1 MSQQNIGIVGLG
13 YVGLPL
19 AVASSKAGHR
29 VFGID
34 TDNSKIHALEQ
45 GKSYIEDIT
54 SKTILNL
61 IKSGSFS
68 FGSDFSDIASCSIV
82 IICVPTPLDLNS
94 NPDLTI
100 LSNAVKN
107 IAPNLRAGTLV
118 ISESTSYPGT
128 LRNFIKPLVLSE
140 SNLGENEILFAVA
153 PERVDPGNKS
163 FNHQNTP
170 RVVGALDEQ
179 ALILA
184 SAFYKTITS
193 HVVNVSQPEVAEAAK
208 MLENTFRQVN
218 IALINEFSKIANT
231 MKFDV
236 HETIEAA
243 STKPYGFMKFTPGP
257 GVGGHCIPV
266 DPYYLTWSSRESGF
280 IPEFIEKAN
289 DVNRAMPEYVVER
302 FRKIMSERMHDLKVM
317 VAGLAYKPGIAD
329 IRESPAIHILKKLK
343 DEGCSPE
350 WYDPIVE
357 NYSEFPQA
365 SLESNFSGV
374 IITLPGLKLPIQEW
388 LKSGTKILDCTG
400 QYRNFREIEQL

>member
-29 VFGID
+29 VYGVD
-34 TDNSKIHALEQ
+34 TDKSKIQALEKGQ
-45 GKSYIEDIT
+45 SYIEDISSET
-54 SKTILNL
+54 LLSIT
-61 IKSGSFS
+61 KSGLFSSGTSFLGIS
-68 FGSDFSDIASCSIV
+68 SCSIV
-82 IICVPTPLDLNS
+82 IICVPTPLDSHNE
-94 NPDLTI
+94 PDLS
-100 LSNAVKN
+100 LLASALKN

-170 RVVGALDEQ
+170 RVVGALNEQ

-193 HVVNVSQPEVAEAAK
+193 QVVNVSQPEVAEAAK

-289 DVNRAMPEYVVER
+289 EVNRAMPEYVVDR
-302 FRKIMSERMHDLKVM
+302 FKKITSEKMHDSKVL
-317 VAGLAYKPGIAD
+317 VAGMAYKPGIAD
-329 IRESPAIHILKKLK
+329 LRESPAIHIFEKLK

-357 NYSEFPQA
+357 NFSEFPRG

-374 IITLPGLKLPIQEW
+374 IITLPGLNLPIQEW
-388 LKSGTKILDCTG
+388 LKTGTKILDCTG
-400 QYRNFREIEQL
+400 QYRNFKEIEQL